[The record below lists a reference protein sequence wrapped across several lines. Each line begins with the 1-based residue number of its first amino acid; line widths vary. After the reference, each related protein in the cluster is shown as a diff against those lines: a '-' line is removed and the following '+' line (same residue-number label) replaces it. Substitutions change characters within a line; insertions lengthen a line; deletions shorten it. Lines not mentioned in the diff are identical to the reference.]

1 MSIKSVMPSNHL
13 LICHSLLFPPS
24 IFPSIR
30 VFSNESGLYIRWPD
44 KITGKID
51 GEKVEIVTDFI
62 FLGSKITTHGDC
74 SHEIERQ
81 LLPGRKA
88 MANLDSVLKSRDIS
102 CKGLS
107 RQSFVFSSN
116 HVWMWELDH
125 IESWVLKNWCFWIVV
140 QEKTLESPLDCKEIK
155 PVNP

>member
-1 MSIKSVMPSNHL
+1 MANQSAQSVSHVQLFGTPWTAAHQASLSITNSQSLFKLMSIKSVMPSNHL
-13 LICHSLLFPPS
+13 IICHSLLFPPS

-116 HVWMWELDH
+116 HVWM
-125 IESWVLKNWCFWIVV
+125 
-140 QEKTLESPLDCKEIK
+140 
-155 PVNP
+155 